1 VDSIS
6 APGTAADDA
15 DSSSDPQATAT
26 GANPSKAT
34 NNSRQVRGVST
45 SGSYFPGGER
55 ILGPLGICLG
65 TFMSVGLRAVSDL
78 SEHGEEYVAWS
89 WTVNGF
95 ASVVGSVLPTLLAM
109 FFGFTVVLA
118 IAVLTYA
125 VALAALYDLLPGA
138 PHSELAA

>member
-1 VDSIS
+1 
-6 APGTAADDA
+6 
-15 DSSSDPQATAT
+15 
-26 GANPSKAT
+26 
-34 NNSRQVRGVST
+34 
-45 SGSYFPGGER
+45 
-55 ILGPLGICLG
+55 
-65 TFMSVGLRAVSDL
+65 MSVGLRAVSDL
-78 SEHGEEYVAWS
+78 SEHGEDYVAWS

-138 PHSELAA
+138 PHCELAA